1 MNNLKQI
8 RMLTTNF
15 PVFQGLKGIPLGLLL
30 SILSMWASAQTGPA
44 KDIVFP
50 LGCSLVFIC
59 LYCIVHQFYNRI
71 FGTVV
76 RTNKQKIIEG
86 MRGLVGGVIALLAFW
101 VDVSLKPSCS
111 VLGLVFASAL
121 LVDYVSVTR
130 QTKERLLLFY
140 PAAALFMILLSV
152 LPIFGINWWNPL
164 GIKAL
169 MYGVC
174 TVVGL
179 LFIVLGVLM
188 HISLEKLLLG
198 TVELSHE

>member
-76 RTNKQKIIEG
+76 RTNKQKIMEG

-101 VDVSLKPSCS
+101 VDVSLKPSFS

-130 QTKERLLLFY
+130 QTKEWLLLFY

>member
-76 RTNKQKIIEG
+76 RTNKQKIMEG
-86 MRGLVGGVIALLAFW
+86 IRGLVGGVIALSAFW
-101 VDVSLKPSCS
+101 VDVSLKPSFS
-111 VLGLVFASAL
+111 VLGLVFASSI
-121 LVDYVSVTR
+121 LVDYVCITR
-130 QTKERLLLFY
+130 QAKERLLLFY
-140 PAAALFMILLSV
+140 PAAALFLILLSV
-152 LPIFGINWWNPL
+152 LPIFGIDWWNPL

-169 MYGVC
+169 LLGVC
-174 TVVGL
+174 TVAGL
-179 LFIVLGVLM
+179 IIVVLGVLM
-188 HISLEKLLLG
+188 HISLENLLLD
-198 TVELSHE
+198 TMELNHE